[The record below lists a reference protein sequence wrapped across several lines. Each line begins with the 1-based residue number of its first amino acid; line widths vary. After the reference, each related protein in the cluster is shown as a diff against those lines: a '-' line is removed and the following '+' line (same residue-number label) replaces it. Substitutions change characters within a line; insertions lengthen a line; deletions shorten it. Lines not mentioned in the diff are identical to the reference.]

1 LTTYNTQNTA
11 AAIFKEIAEIEE
23 CNRSH
28 EECNSSVKKLESIVS
43 DNPLNG
49 LANIGLAYAYSCI
62 MDFEKSK
69 LYIDKALM
77 QSPESVYVK
86 HKAYRIYFNTDDF
99 RMTENG
105 KKLFFL
111 NEALKLDPY
120 NPQLYYDR
128 ALFNIQNKKNSQGL
142 NDIDKAIDELC
153 HISNKEYFLLR
164 RDIYHEYFLK
174 YPWEHSTIS
183 DMKNKLKEDEKMLEI
198 ISGREKR
205 FKKEIA
211 VVDERLE
218 NTSIPNYK
226 LEKFKELKY
235 NSKDNKVVVLDEFE
249 QHSKAYTINKIL
261 FLDFC
266 SFYDDAF
273 KNKTSEIFRFPSVF
287 TSGKYCIFE
296 NILVVSGLSFSE
308 IFPIEVKKS
317 NLKFLSI
324 DQFKMAVNAFK
335 IEIVF
340 NKKTNELCALA
351 DETDFYKCQQSID
364 ITKSMAFA
372 LPEYIELKD
381 GTRRPGTIDDACLVS
396 ITLK

>member
-1 LTTYNTQNTA
+1 
-11 AAIFKEIAEIEE
+11 
-23 CNRSH
+23 
-28 EECNSSVKKLESIVS
+28 
-43 DNPLNG
+43 
-49 LANIGLAYAYSCI
+49 

-69 LYIDKALM
+69 LYIDKALI

-86 HKAYRIYFNTDDF
+86 HKAYRIYYNTDDF

-128 ALFNIQNKKNSQGL
+128 ALFNFQNKKNSQGL
-142 NDIDKAIDELC
+142 HDIDKAIDELC
-153 HISNKEYFLLR
+153 HISNKEYFWLR

-183 DMKNKLKEDEKMLEI
+183 DMKKKLKEDEEMLKI
-198 ISGREKR
+198 ISSRENN
-205 FKKEIA
+205 FKKNTVFE
-211 VVDERLE
+211 DERLE
-218 NTSIPNYK
+218 DISIPNYN
-226 LEKFKELKY
+226 LEKFKELMY
-235 NSKDNKVVVLDEFE
+235 NSNDNKVVVLDEFE
-249 QHSKAYTINKIL
+249 QQAKAYTINKIL

-266 SFYDDAF
+266 SFYDDFF
-273 KNKTSEIFRFPSVF
+273 KQKTSEIFRFPSIF

-296 NILVVSGLSFSE
+296 NILALSDLSFSE
-308 IFPIEVKKS
+308 IFPTEVKKS

-324 DQFKMAVNAFK
+324 DQFKMAVNAVK

-340 NKKTNELCALA
+340 NKKTNELCVLA

-372 LPEYIELKD
+372 VPEYIELKD